1 MHHIRQS
8 SRFKQAAIVTTLTL
22 GVMAAGTAA
31 SAEQLTVV
39 SWGGALQD
47 AQRKTFFEPFAAASG
62 IKMQEDQWSGELA
75 KLRAMV
81 EAKAV
86 TWNVV
91 DVDPQTAGQA
101 CAQGLAERLDYGK
114 ITDKAGLVEGA
125 AMECAV
131 GSSTYASVLAYDP
144 KKVTEKPS
152 SLTDLFDLKRFP
164 GKRALHKT
172 AGDNLE
178 AALMA
183 DGVAPQ
189 DVYKVLSTRE
199 GQDRAFKKLDTIKK
213 DVVWWEAG
221 AQPAQMLASGQVVM
235 AMAWNGRIA
244 DANKEGANLAIAWGH
259 QIQGFDMWII
269 PTGAKDQDATYKFIK
284 YTLDPAVNSKLP
296 QQISYGPTVLAALPL
311 VDKALLGNLPT
322 APDNSATK
330 LVIDP
335 DFWADF
341 GPDLSARFSSWL
353 TQ

>member
-1 MHHIRQS
+1 MPISMRTQLIKRTAIGS
-8 SRFKQAAIVTTLTL
+8 SLALTL
-22 GVMAAGTAA
+22 MFAGAAAA
-31 SAEQLTVV
+31 AEQLTVT

-47 AQRKTFFEPFAAASG
+47 AQRKTFFETFAAASG

-81 EAKAV
+81 DAKAV
-86 TWNVV
+86 TWSVV

-101 CAQGLAERLDYGK
+101 CAQGLAERLDYSK
-114 ITDKAGLVEGA
+114 LPDKGALVEGA
-125 AMECAV
+125 TMECAV
-131 GSSTYASVLAYDP
+131 ATSTYASVLAYDP
-144 KKVTEKPS
+144 KKLKEKPAA
-152 SLTDLFDLKRFP
+152 LTDLFDLERFP

-172 AGDNLE
+172 ASDNLE

-183 DGVAPQ
+183 DGVEPA

-199 GQDRAFKKLDTIKK
+199 GQDRAFKKLSTIKK

-221 AQPAQMLASGQVVM
+221 AQPAQMLATGQVVM

-244 DANKEGANLAIAWGH
+244 DANKEGANLAIAWGN

-269 PTGAKDQDATYKFIK
+269 PTGAKDQDAIYKFINH
-284 YTLDPAVNSKLP
+284 TLDPSVNSKLP
-296 QQISYGPTVLAALPL
+296 EHISYGPTVLAALPM
-311 VDKALLGNLPT
+311 VDKSLLMNLPT
-322 APDNSATK
+322 APENSANK

-341 GPDLSARFSSWL
+341 GPDLSARFSTWL

>member
-1 MHHIRQS
+1 MTQS
-8 SRFKQAAIVTTLTL
+8 RYIKQAIVGTSFAAAALL
-22 GVMAAGTAA
+22 AAGVA
-31 SAEQLTVV
+31 SAEQLTVT

-47 AQRKTFFEPFAAASG
+47 AQRKTFFEPFAKETG

-81 EAKAV
+81 DAKAV

-101 CAQGLAERLDYGK
+101 CAQGLAERLDYSK
-114 ITDKAGLVEGA
+114 LVDKSALVEGA

-131 GSSTYASVLAYDP
+131 GTSTYASVLAYDP
-144 KKVTEKPS
+144 KKLKETPT
-152 SLTDLFDLKRFP
+152 SLSDLFDLKRFP

-199 GQDRAFKKLDTIKK
+199 GQDRAFKKLSTIKK

-244 DANKEGANLAIAWGH
+244 DANKEGANLAIAWGN

-296 QQISYGPTVLAALPL
+296 QHISYGPTVIAGLPM
-311 VDKALLGNLPT
+311 VDKALLANLPT
-322 APDNSATK
+322 APENSTSK

-335 DFWADF
+335 DFWADY
-341 GPDLSARFSSWL
+341 GPDLSARFSTWL